1 MKAQITSFKKHKSK
15 YGDVFFYVFFKDE
28 NGQSL
33 KSCIYPNMRNFQ
45 KWDKVVRPG
54 MVLDNLKLKHK
65 GLIDADSQFHVVGIK
80 EIKKPVVVLKT
91 PAEVEID
98 VPTAVQTN
106 LF

>member
-1 MKAQITSFKKHKSK
+1 MKAQITSFKEQKSK
-15 YGDVFFYVFFKDE
+15 YGDTFFYVFFKDQ

-45 KWDKVVRPG
+45 KWDKVVKPG

-65 GLIDADSQFHVVGIK
+65 GLIDADSQFQVVGIK
-80 EIKKPVVVLKT
+80 EIKKPVVVQET
-91 PAEVEID
+91 P
-98 VPTAVQTN
+98 VPMVVQTN

>member
-1 MKAQITSFKKHKSK
+1 MKAQITSFKKHNSK
-15 YGDVFFYVFFKDE
+15 YGDVFFYVFFKDQ

-45 KWDKVVRPG
+45 KWDKVVRTG

-65 GLIDADSQFHVVGIK
+65 GLIDADSQFQVVGIK
-80 EIKKPVVVLKT
+80 EIKKPDVVKET
-91 PAEVEID
+91 TIE
-98 VPTAVQTN
+98 VPTVVQTN